1 MLDLDNATL
10 AEAAE
15 LIRSRRLT
23 ATELARM
30 TLGRLHATEP
40 VLHAHSYIDEQA
52 ALKRAEAVDRD
63 IAERGP
69 CGPLHGIPVGV
80 KDLFE
85 TRDMPTE
92 AGSRLLRGYRPG
104 QDADIVKSLRAHGA
118 VFLGKQATHEFGF
131 GMNAPATRTP
141 WGLDRYPGGSTVG
154 GAVATAVGSCLAA
167 FGTDGG
173 GSIRKPAAINGLV
186 GLKPTL
192 DRFSTQGIVPGSTS
206 IDHIGWITRS
216 VHDSALVYAVLA
228 GQALERREGIE
239 GLRLGC
245 IAYFFTDLDSG
256 IERQVR
262 NCIGLLERAG
272 AEIIWLDLPELQGA
286 SQAHAAIAAAE
297 SYRLHEKWVQEQPG
311 LYHPASL
318 RCLLAGAAVT
328 QAQLQRAYE
337 TRVRVTDALN
347 GLFSTYRLDALC
359 SPTVGISPVALSE
372 MDPERL
378 LGQYTRL
385 TSPFNL
391 SGHPAISVPCGFDRQ
406 GCPVGFQIA
415 GRLRDEAMVLRVAA
429 SVERL
434 QPWSREAIRDRLKSL
449 SL

>member
-1 MLDLDNATL
+1 MLDLDSATL
-10 AEAAE
+10 AAAAD

-23 ATELARM
+23 ASELARAA
-30 TLGRLHATEP
+30 LDRLHATEP
-40 VLHAHSYIDEQA
+40 VLHAHSYIDEQGALERA
-52 ALKRAEAVDRD
+52 AAIDSD
-63 IAERGP
+63 IAERGS
-69 CGPLHGIPVGV
+69 CGPLHGIPVGI

-104 QDADIVKSLRAHGA
+104 QDADIVKTLREHGA

-131 GMNAPATRTP
+131 GMNEPATRTP

-154 GAVATAVGSCLAA
+154 GAVATAAGSCLAA

-192 DRFSTQGIVPGSTS
+192 GKFSTQGIVPGSTS

-216 VHDSALVYAVLA
+216 VQDSALIYSVLD
-228 GQALERREGIE
+228 GQALECREGVD

-245 IAYFFTDLDSG
+245 VSYFFTGLDG
-256 IERQVR
+256 EIESRVR

-272 AEIIWLDLPELQGA
+272 AEIVWLDLPELQAA
-286 SQAHAAIAAAE
+286 SQAHAAIATAE
-297 SYRLHEKWVQEQPG
+297 SYRLHEKWVRERPG

-328 QAQLQRAYE
+328 QVQLQRAYE

-347 GLFSTYRLDALC
+347 GLFSTHRLDALC
-359 SPTVGISPVALSE
+359 SPTVGISPVPLSE
-372 MDPERL
+372 MDPERM

-391 SGHPAISVPCGFDRQ
+391 SGHPAISVPCGLDRQ
-406 GCPVGFQIA
+406 GFPVGFQIA
-415 GRLRDEAMVLRVAA
+415 GRFQDEAMVLRVAA

-434 QPWSREAIRDRLKSL
+434 HLWNSELICERLKSL
-449 SL
+449 NL